1 MVYDCDSWAV
11 ELLQGS
17 IELKIMDQSDV
28 PEAVRRHISD
38 TLNTTPTLT
47 AFQKP
52 SSNRNHRGFGYT
64 EFVPLN
70 TINSPQYVKNDVLFV
85 RAIVREANR
94 WWLMWKL
101 CTTANQAV
109 LSLPSLTLM
118 RLML

>member
-94 WWLMWKL
+94 W
-101 CTTANQAV
+101 
-109 LSLPSLTLM
+109 
-118 RLML
+118 